1 MNAKQAAAEK
11 AVEYI
16 ENGMV
21 VGLGTGSTAYWAI
34 QKLGQR
40 VQEGLTIRAI
50 PSSAASA
57 DQARG
62 LGIPLVSFAEVE
74 KIDVDIDGADEV
86 DAARNLIKGGGGAL
100 LREKILAYNSR
111 SFLVIVDESKFSVQ
125 LGRHPLPV
133 EVLPFAHEMAMRNL
147 ALLGCEPLLRIRNQQ
162 VYVTENGN
170 LVVDCQFEAIT
181 DPEKLLQSIRSIPG
195 VMDAGLFPG
204 RMVKKVFIGF
214 ENGTVREL

>member
-170 LVVDCQFEAIT
+170 LVVDCQFETIT